1 MPVHVHHVL
10 LSLEPGGLE
19 NGVVNVVNGLDPARF
34 RSSVCCLKSSGPF
47 AARIRRDDVQVHS
60 MGHGRGNDWRLP
72 FRLARL
78 FRATR
83 TDIVHTRNA
92 EAFFYAGMGA
102 RLAGIPVLLHSEH
115 GRTFNDRAVRLYA
128 QRLLSRWADGIFAV
142 SGTLRD
148 DLVRHVGL
156 PPSRVDVLHNGVDRS
171 RFGGADRECA
181 RRLLGLDAGSL
192 VVGSVGRLVAVKNY
206 ALLLKAFAALRR
218 DDAVLLLAG
227 DGPERPAL
235 EQLVQGLGLASSVR
249 LLGHRDDVPAVLA
262 ALDVFALSS
271 RSEGMSNTLLEAMA
285 AGLPIVA
292 TRVGGN
298 AEIVRDGVDGLLVD
312 DDDAPGFAHA
322 LRGLAEHAGRRAAM
336 GAAGRER
343 VATEFSIEAMV
354 ERYARY
360 YLTHLER
367 ARVAG
372 RASVSET
379 RP

>member
-19 NGVVNVVNGLDPARF
+19 NGVVNVVNGLDPALF
-34 RSSVCCLKSSGPF
+34 LSSVCCLKSSGPF

-72 FRLARL
+72 LRLARL

-92 EAFFYAGMGA
+92 EAFFYAGLGA
-102 RLAGIPVLLHSEH
+102 RLAGVPVLLHSEH
-115 GRTFNDRAVRLYA
+115 GRTFDDRALRLYA
-128 QRLLSRWADGIFAV
+128 QRLLSRWANGIFAV
-142 SGTLRD
+142 SGALRD
-148 DLVRHVGL
+148 DLVRYVGL
-156 PPSRVDVLHNGVDRS
+156 RPSQVDVLHNGVDRS
-171 RFGGADRECA
+171 RFGSADRESA
-181 RRLLGLDAGSL
+181 RRLLGLDSDSL

-206 ALLLKAFAALRR
+206 ALLLQAFAALRR
-218 DDAVLLLAG
+218 EDAVLLLAG
-227 DGPERPAL
+227 DGPERAAL
-235 EQLVQGLGLASSVR
+235 EQLAQGLGVASRVR

-312 DDDAPGFAHA
+312 DGDAPGLAHA
-322 LRGLAEHAGRRAAM
+322 LGELAVHVGRRAAM
-336 GAAGRER
+336 GASGRDR

-354 ERYARY
+354 DRYANY
-360 YLTHLER
+360 YMTHFER
-367 ARVAG
+367 ARAAG
-372 RASVSET
+372 RAPVSESS
-379 RP
+379 P